1 MERPSFYCVK
11 WGTKYTAEHVNR
23 LYRMVEKNTSLPFT
37 FTCFTDDV
45 TGLDPNVKTWSL
57 DEGLSG
63 WWNKIYLF
71 DRCSD
76 GLNIY
81 FDLDVVIQNN
91 LDWLIKDTGGL
102 QLIDYSWHNP
112 WDPSRMNRYHH
123 DLSYNSS
130 VMIWKGRL
138 REIVDTFFND
148 PNLNMKLFRGLDGFL
163 SSEIPNAMF
172 DSLPEGAVYSRTTG
186 CTFKQLQSNNQL
198 FFEPSYTIC
207 IFNNAN
213 DEKYYNGYE
222 KFFL

>member
-1 MERPSFYCVK
+1 MEQPNFYCVK

-23 LYRMVEKNTSLPFT
+23 LYRMVEKNISLPFT

-45 TGLDPNVKTWSL
+45 SGLDPKIKTWTL
-57 DEGLSG
+57 DQQLSG
-63 WWNKIYLF
+63 WWNKIHLF
-71 DRCSD
+71 DKCSD
-76 GLNIY
+76 DINVY

-91 LDWLIKDTGGL
+91 LDWLIKDTGCL

-112 WDPSRMNRYHH
+112 WDASRMNRYEH

-130 VMIWKGRL
+130 VMIWKGKL
-138 REIVDTFFND
+138 HEIVDTFFN
-148 PNLNMKLFRGLDGFL
+148 NVTTNVKLFRGLDGFL
-163 SSEIPNAMF
+163 SSEIPNTMF
-172 DSLPEGAVYSRTTG
+172 NSLPERAVYSRTTG
-186 CTFKQLQSNNQL
+186 CAFKDLPSENQL

-207 IFNNAN
+207 IFNNAC